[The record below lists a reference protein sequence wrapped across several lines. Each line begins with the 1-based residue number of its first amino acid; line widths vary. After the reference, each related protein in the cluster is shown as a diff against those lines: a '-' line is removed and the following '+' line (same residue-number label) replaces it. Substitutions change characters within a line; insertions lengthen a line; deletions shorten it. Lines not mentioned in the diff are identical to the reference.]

1 MVGGLYGDLPPPSD
15 DYQPT
20 VRLVKNSQSVCSYS
34 VIEEVGSSETQRLQK
49 KQAMEAEV
57 KHSEHRRR
65 VGIGEDWDGNKDK
78 VGPGEVDD
86 ELQLEEDVVS
96 ECGKYG
102 TLDGRFFGGR
112 TVRATFY
119 DELKFSM
126 NELAPVPGISIDTL
140 VEPSTDYSIR
150 ISIDAFGQALMHRL
164 NVLTKLPRSAL
175 AYSNNL
181 SSIRMNSR

>member
-65 VGIGEDWDGNKDK
+65 VGLGEDWDGNKDK

-96 ECGKYG
+96 ECGKYR
-102 TLDGRFFGGR
+102 TVTRVIIFEITQPNFPTHEAVRIFVLFSRPEETTKALVAQLDGRFFGGR

-126 NELAPVPGISIDTL
+126 NELAPVPAEIPG
-140 VEPSTDYSIR
+140 
-150 ISIDAFGQALMHRL
+150 
-164 NVLTKLPRSAL
+164 
-175 AYSNNL
+175 
-181 SSIRMNSR
+181 